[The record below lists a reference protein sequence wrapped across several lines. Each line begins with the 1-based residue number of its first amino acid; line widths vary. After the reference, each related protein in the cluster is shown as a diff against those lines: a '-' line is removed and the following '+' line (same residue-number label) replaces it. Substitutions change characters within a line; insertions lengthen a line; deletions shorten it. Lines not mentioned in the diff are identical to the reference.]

1 MKALLACLRGLRSLA
16 VPVLTGLAAAL
27 ALVCVSPTVAR
38 AQSAPA
44 SDDLSAQATRLAL
57 QSAPTRAGVRVEV
70 ETGRLDPRL
79 KLAPC
84 DKVETYL
91 PPGFTAWGK
100 TRVGLR
106 CVQGPVRWNVYLPI
120 TVKVYGPALV
130 AATALPAGSVLTAA
144 DLSEAEIDLAADRQA
159 AVTVPAEAIG
169 RSLTR
174 AVVPGQSLRQN
185 DLRARE
191 WFAAGETVRLVA
203 VGPGFTVHGEGQAI
217 TAGLDGSPVRVRTE
231 AGRIV
236 SGTAVGERT
245 VELRL

>member
-1 MKALLACLRGLRSLA
+1 MKTLFACLRALGVS
-16 VPVLTGLAAAL
+16 VLTGLAAAL
-27 ALVCVSPTVAR
+27 ALLCVSPTAAR
-38 AQSAPA
+38 AQSPA
-44 SDDLSAQATRLAL
+44 AGDDLAAQATQLAL
-57 QSAPTRAGVRVEV
+57 HSAPARAGVRVEV
-70 ETGRLDPRL
+70 EAGTIDPRL
-79 KLAPC
+79 KLAAC
-84 DKVETYL
+84 DKVEPYL

-106 CVQGPVRWNVYLPI
+106 CMQGPVRWNVYLPV

-130 AATALPAGSVLTAA
+130 AATALPAGSVLAA
-144 DLSEAEIDLAADRQA
+144 GDLREAEIDLAADRQA

-174 AVVPGQSLRQN
+174 AVAPGQSLRQS
-185 DLRARE
+185 DLRARQ
-191 WFAAGETVRLVA
+191 WFAAGDTVRLVA
-203 VGPGFTVHGEGQAI
+203 VGAGFSVQGEGQAI

-236 SGTAVGERT
+236 SGTAVGERR